1 MKETLLKKVNNCE
14 ENRTDKGVRLCR
26 GFGALLIAVTCLL
39 RDSAIYNEIAFAG
52 FATDIAQGMAIGLLF
67 VGLVMASCYGE
78 KVRAFKKNLFA

>member
-39 RDSAIYNEIAFAG
+39 RDSAIYNEIAFAE
-52 FATDIAQGMAIGLLF
+52 FVTDIAQGMAIGLLF
-67 VGLVMASCYGE
+67 VGLVMASRYGE